1 MMIIE
6 RALEIAR
13 SRECATL
20 EQVAKRL
27 KQDEHF
33 SVEEHL
39 AGPSIR
45 KKLNVLIAE
54 ARRRQTGG

>member
-20 EQVAKRL
+20 EYDTKRL
-27 KQDEHF
+27 KQDQHF
-33 SVEEHL
+33 SEEHL

-45 KKLNVLIAE
+45 RKLNVLIAE
-54 ARRRQTGG
+54 ARQRQTGG